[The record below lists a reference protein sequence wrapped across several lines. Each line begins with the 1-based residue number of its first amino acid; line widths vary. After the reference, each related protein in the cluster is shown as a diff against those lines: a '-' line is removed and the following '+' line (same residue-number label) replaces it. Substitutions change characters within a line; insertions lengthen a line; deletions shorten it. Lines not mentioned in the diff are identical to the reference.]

1 MWEYL
6 YVCDLVAVVKVGR
19 SQNGIRRVLQ
29 HFDNAGIR
37 ADGPNGGRYWISGA
51 TTHGVAAETTL
62 LREMQQ
68 MYGAP
73 VYGREYFDADWT
85 VALAMAK
92 RIMDD
97 KRWNW

>member
-1 MWEYL
+1 VWEYL
-6 YVCDLVAVVKVGR
+6 YVCDLGTVVKVGR
-19 SQNGIRRVLQ
+19 SQNGIRRVHQ
-29 HFDNAGIR
+29 HFDAAKI
-37 ADGPNGGRYWISGA
+37 DWGRYWISGA